1 MKKIVRQKKLSDEI
15 CTAVLKGVRFSP
27 HCAQTDLRT
36 DGIHSK
42 GLGGLGYGYWRSP
55 KIMKLN
61 QKVRIFRELTHAEL
75 SYDEVED
82 FVSSYLDKFV
92 NPVVAGRFDLQIGD
106 GCLLERLES
115 EKVER
120 LKQDF
125 FEYVPIYVAEKQFW
139 LPIGSV
145 KGEAYKGRV
154 FTILSKQEFE
164 RTEAGQAIESLRVRK
179 QKNSSSFVGV
189 KARNRTR
196 ALEKSSAIIGSLM
209 LSMHCGTQFSHTM
222 GETVSDIFEI
232 GDGAIMLTT
241 PPHVPALSEPV
252 SLTSSDRV
260 GLNKVDEFLEE
271 EFKNR
276 KTIRALQWMRSS
288 WFLSGA
294 ERFTT
299 ICQAVDA
306 VTPSKHKTMRA
317 KCGWIISALSAD
329 LSTEAVEILF
339 KSLRS
344 DVVHGNAPALIESSY
359 YLDFLEKY
367 DVDPMHAAF
376 EIVRHILVQ
385 NYIPEMI
392 VRSNPILGCPKALE
406 RINEIY
412 ARYGME
418 FIPPSGFDFSVLC
431 PPEK

>member
-1 MKKIVRQKKLSDEI
+1 MKKIERQKKLSDEI

-61 QKVRIFRELTHAEL
+61 QKVRIFRELTQAEL

-82 FVSSYLDKFV
+82 FVSSYLGKFV
-92 NPVVAGRFDLQIGD
+92 NPVVAGRFDLQSGD

-120 LKQDF
+120 MKQDF
-125 FEYVPIYVAEKQFW
+125 FEFVPVYVAEKQFW
-139 LPIGSV
+139 LPLGSV
-145 KGEAYKGRV
+145 EGEAYKGKV

-164 RTEAGQAIESLRVRK
+164 RTEAGQAVESLSVPK
-179 QKNSSSFVGV
+179 QKNASSFLGV

-209 LSMHCGTQFSHTM
+209 LSMYSGTQFSHTM

-232 GDGAIMLTT
+232 GDGTIMSTT
-241 PPHVPALSEPV
+241 PPHVPALSEPI
-252 SLTSSDRV
+252 SLTSTDRV
-260 GLNKVDEFLEE
+260 WLDKVDEFLED
-271 EFKNR
+271 EFENR

-306 VTPSKHKTMRA
+306 VTPSKYTSMKA
-317 KCGWIISALSAD
+317 KCGWIVSALSDD
-329 LSTEAVEILF
+329 LSTEAAETLF

-344 DVVHGNAPALIESSY
+344 DVVHGDAPALIESSY

-367 DVDPMHAAF
+367 NLDPMHAAF

-385 NYIPEMI
+385 NYLPEMI
-392 VRSNPILGCPKALE
+392 VRSNPILGYPKVLE
-406 RINEIY
+406 RMNEIY

-418 FIPPSGFDFSVLC
+418 YIPPSGFDFSVLC
-431 PPEK
+431 SPEK